1 MLLAFPS
8 HSLATTSNC
17 LNDAHC
23 TSACISGNG
32 ATCAEAFCNTGFGG
46 VVGRCDCSGNVLM
59 RGALNNASCEA
70 IEGATPNVQC
80 EPAFR
85 VTFNVAGAP
94 TPEITAQDVQTNQ
107 PSEKLGSLVS
117 LGVASA
123 LKVGLNEVVVSN
135 LTLES
140 SADAAG
146 ANESV
151 LLIVY
156 DLIFEFCSSRAVASV
171 DKDLFQADFTSKVQF
186 YAAFSVPATVAMLEF
201 LNLTSTPSTSASSP
215 SDPWGGVQQP
225 EPSASASDGS
235 EVFSIILL
243 VAVVL
248 LLAVTLAVAVWAKS
262 RRHTNKVSNH
272 PQADLEAPDAD
283 VERVL
288 AHVACAFSPTDVED
302 DKVFRESCLDLSEGD
317 IVEVIA
323 GGGGWF
329 YGRTISASSD
339 KGGSQVADRMGY
351 FPENRVSWVGK
362 IPRVSEEV
370 TSADQHALVSV
381 DLGFSPQDV
390 EEGGETMREHCLQVE
405 AGELVE
411 VLAGGAGWLY
421 GQVAGHPERAGYFPE
436 NRANWLSATAENKQ
450 EAARTQQGVLVKV
463 VQDFAPGSP
472 GDKEEEAAFADSCL
486 ALAQGDVVE
495 VAASGGGWVYG
506 RVVGAP
512 DRHGYFPETRVSW
525 LGRPVAG
532 SEPTS
537 PNLSQDEYAAL
548 REAAAA
554 AVDHPE
560 AIPDAP
566 RTTIV
571 KDEVATSIPASPTAS

>member
-1 MLLAFPS
+1 M
-8 HSLATTSNC
+8 
-17 LNDAHC
+17 
-23 TSACISGNG
+23 
-32 ATCAEAFCNTGFGG
+32 
-46 VVGRCDCSGNVLM
+46 
-59 RGALNNASCEA
+59 
-70 IEGATPNVQC
+70 
-80 EPAFR
+80 
-85 VTFNVAGAP
+85 
-94 TPEITAQDVQTNQ
+94 
-107 PSEKLGSLVS
+107 
-117 LGVASA
+117 
-123 LKVGLNEVVVSN
+123 
-135 LTLES
+135 
-140 SADAAG
+140 
-146 ANESV
+146 
-151 LLIVY
+151 
-156 DLIFEFCSSRAVASV
+156 
-171 DKDLFQADFTSKVQF
+171 
-186 YAAFSVPATVAMLEF
+186 
-201 LNLTSTPSTSASSP
+201 
-215 SDPWGGVQQP
+215 
-225 EPSASASDGS
+225 
-235 EVFSIILL
+235 
-243 VAVVL
+243 
-248 LLAVTLAVAVWAKS
+248 
-262 RRHTNKVSNH
+262 
-272 PQADLEAPDAD
+272 
-283 VERVL
+283 
-288 AHVACAFSPTDVED
+288 
-302 DKVFRESCLDLSEGD
+302 
-317 IVEVIA
+317 
-323 GGGGWF
+323 
-329 YGRTISASSD
+329 
-339 KGGSQVADRMGY
+339 
-351 FPENRVSWVGK
+351 SWVGK